1 MRRTPDKDTILK
13 LRAQGLNLT
22 QIGKRYGVC
31 RESIRWALRHVPKAP
46 PPLQACHVPS
56 HVIDHWRNEW
66 GWSEKKI
73 YQTCRQ
79 FEQSLIR
86 R

>member
-13 LRAQGLNLT
+13 LQAQGLS
-22 QIGKRYGVC
+22 QAKIGKRFGVC
-31 RESIRWALRHVPKAP
+31 KSSIRWALNHVPKARP
-46 PPLQACHVPS
+46 QLRTCHVPL
-56 HVIDHWRNEW
+56 HVINYWRNEW
-66 GWSEKKI
+66 GWPEEKI